1 MRANAAPFQSWNV
14 NNGWENLLSWPVI
27 MTVEAIG
34 VVAVIMLARNLGL
47 FYAKSHRRL
56 PVRNAA
62 GTGVTADRSVDEA
75 IESLRALAETPGCD
89 AAATSLAE
97 IVQGAVKEIGDDTK
111 LENII
116 RTSDGSDIA
125 AANAVMT
132 AWQQHVQHS
141 PAVTSPATTRELCD
155 RMDELTA
162 RTRQDLNSKG
172 KEQPHEHWN

>member
-1 MRANAAPFQSWNV
+1 MSVSAAPFQSWNV

-27 MTVEAIG
+27 MTVEALG
-34 VVAVIMLARNLGL
+34 VVAVIVLARNLGL

-56 PVRNAA
+56 PVHNAD
-62 GTGVTADRSVDEA
+62 GADRPVDEA

-97 IVQGAVKEIGDDTK
+97 IVKGAVKEIGDDTK

-116 RTSDGSDIA
+116 RAPDGSDTA

-141 PAVTSPATTRELCD
+141 PAVTSPATAQHLCD

-162 RTRQDLNSKG
+162 RTRQDLNAEG
-172 KEQPHEHWN
+172 KE